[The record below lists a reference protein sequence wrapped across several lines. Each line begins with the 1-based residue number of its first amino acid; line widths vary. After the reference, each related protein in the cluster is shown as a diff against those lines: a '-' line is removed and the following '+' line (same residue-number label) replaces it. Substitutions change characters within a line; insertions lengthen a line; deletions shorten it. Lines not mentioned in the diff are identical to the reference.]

1 MRDFEKLG
9 LFYLGRSHDLASGTT
24 GEEPLLYDSRDLVTH
39 AVAVGMTGSG
49 KTGLCL
55 SLLEEAAIDGV
66 PAIAIDPK
74 GDLSNLLLTFPGLTP
89 EEFEPWVSADEA
101 RTRGLS
107 VGEFAR
113 QQAES
118 WQKGLAQWGQD
129 GARIQ
134 RLRDAAEFAV
144 YTPGSSAGLPVS
156 ILDSFAAPPA
166 AVLDDH
172 ELLADRLQTTVTS
185 LLTLAGIE
193 ADPTRSREHIL
204 VSTLVGQAWAEGRN
218 LDLAGLVQAIQAPPI
233 TRVGVLDLDS
243 FFPPGDRFELAL
255 RLNNLLATPGFQRWL
270 EGDPLDIDRLLYTKT
285 GKPRVAVFSIA
296 HLGDNERMFF
306 VSLLLNQVLSWVRA
320 QRGTSSL
327 RAILYM
333 DEIFGFFPPVANPPS
348 KLPLLTLLKQ
358 ARAFGLG
365 VVLATQNPVDLD
377 YKGLANTGT
386 WFLGRLQ
393 TERDKS
399 RVLEGLEGAAAGAGE
414 AFDRSRMDQ
423 LLAALG
429 KRVFLMHNVHEKDP
443 VVFQTRWA
451 LSYLRGPLG
460 RDEIRRLMAPLK
472 EARAAGAD
480 RAAPGRAVSAA
491 PPSGTAAGIAS
502 AAAGAVPTSAPPP
515 RPQPAGAAGAGTR
528 PVLPPAIEQYFAP
541 AAPSG
546 GARAGRT
553 ANQPGIT
560 YTPMLYGAARIDFG
574 DTRLGVSATRDAYI
588 LAPIADAAVPVDWQN
603 AVESETPPASLS
615 REPADPGAAFETLP
629 APAARPAN
637 YPKWTKDFTQWL
649 SRSQQV
655 ELMRS
660 PRLEL
665 ASIPGESER
674 DFRIRLQAAFR
685 EERDRAVEALRQK
698 YAPKIA
704 TLTERLRRAEQAVER
719 ESEQARQQKMQTA
732 VSVGATL
739 LGALL
744 GRKRVSAS
752 TLGRATTAVRGAGRT
767 MKEMTDIQRAQ
778 ETAGVLK
785 QQLADFEAQFQA
797 DTQSIAA
804 GFDPL
809 QETLEPLALKPKRTG
824 VAVQLV
830 ALVWVPSE

>member
-1 MRDFEKLG
+1 M
-9 LFYLGRSHDLASGTT
+9 
-24 GEEPLLYDSRDLVTH
+24 
-39 AVAVGMTGSG
+39 
-49 KTGLCL
+49 
-55 SLLEEAAIDGV
+55 
-66 PAIAIDPK
+66 
-74 GDLSNLLLTFPGLTP
+74 
-89 EEFEPWVSADEA
+89 
-101 RTRGLS
+101 
-107 VGEFAR
+107 
-113 QQAES
+113 
-118 WQKGLAQWGQD
+118 
-129 GARIQ
+129 
-134 RLRDAAEFAV
+134 
-144 YTPGSSAGLPVS
+144 
-156 ILDSFAAPPA
+156 
-166 AVLDDH
+166 
-172 ELLADRLQTTVTS
+172 
-185 LLTLAGIE
+185 
-193 ADPTRSREHIL
+193 
-204 VSTLVGQAWAEGRN
+204 
-218 LDLAGLVQAIQAPPI
+218 
-233 TRVGVLDLDS
+233 
-243 FFPPGDRFELAL
+243 
-255 RLNNLLATPGFQRWL
+255 
-270 EGDPLDIDRLLYTKT
+270 
-285 GKPRVAVFSIA
+285 
-296 HLGDNERMFF
+296 
-306 VSLLLNQVLSWVRA
+306 
-320 QRGTSSL
+320 
-327 RAILYM
+327 
-333 DEIFGFFPPVANPPS
+333 
-348 KLPLLTLLKQ
+348 
-358 ARAFGLG
+358 
-365 VVLATQNPVDLD
+365 
-377 YKGLANTGT
+377 
-386 WFLGRLQ
+386 
-393 TERDKS
+393 
-399 RVLEGLEGAAAGAGE
+399 
-414 AFDRSRMDQ
+414 
-423 LLAALG
+423 
-429 KRVFLMHNVHEKDP
+429 
-443 VVFQTRWA
+443 FQTRWA

-460 RDEIRRLMAPLK
+460 RDEIRRLMAPMK

-480 RAAPGRAVSAA
+480 AAAPGRAVTAA
-491 PPSGTAAGIAS
+491 PPSGTAAGVAS
-502 AAAGAVPTSAPPP
+502 VATGAVPTSAPPP
-515 RPQPAGAAGAGTR
+515 RPQPAGAVGAGTR

-541 AAPSG
+541 AA

-553 ANQPGIT
+553 PAQPGMT

-574 DTRLGVSATRDAYI
+574 DAKLGVSATRDAYV

-660 PRLEL
+660 PRLKL
-665 ASIPGESER
+665 ASSPGESER

-685 EERDRAVEALRQK
+685 EERDRAVEALGQK

-785 QQLADFEAQFQA
+785 QQLADLEAQLQA
-797 DTQSIAA
+797 DTQAIAA

-830 ALVWVPSE
+830 ALVWVASQ